1 MPTDPPF
8 PARHRAA
15 RPEDPT
21 SDLVVEVHH
30 RTRTV
35 IDAELQR
42 LARRV
47 PSLGRADLAV
57 IDDALEELA
66 ECLII
71 GRLRGAKQDAVPLL
85 KRLFDTTRAVS

>member
-1 MPTDPPF
+1 MPTDPV
-8 PARHRAA
+8 AQ
-15 RPEDPT
+15 
-21 SDLVVEVHH
+21 LVAEMHH

-47 PSLGRADLAV
+47 PSLGPADLAV
-57 IDDALEELA
+57 IDAALEELA

-71 GRLRGAKQDAVPLL
+71 GRLRGAKQDALPVL
-85 KRLFDTTRAVS
+85 KRLFDTTRVVS